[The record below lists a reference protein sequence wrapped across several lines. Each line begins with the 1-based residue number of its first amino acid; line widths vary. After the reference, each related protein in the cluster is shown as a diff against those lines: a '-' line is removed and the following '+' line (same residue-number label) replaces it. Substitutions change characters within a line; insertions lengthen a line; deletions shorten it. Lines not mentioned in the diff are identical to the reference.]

1 MVELEKIRTKIAFI
15 ETNIRRLENI
25 GRVSAE
31 DFTEDSVHFH
41 AAVRLLQ
48 VSIEAMID
56 TGNHIVAQERL
67 GVPETYGEVFELL
80 AGAGIIPEDFAATA
94 RKMVKFR
101 NRAVHIYSDLNE
113 REVYNILQNNLNDFS
128 LFISYIVKRYL
139 AGS

>member
-1 MVELEKIRTKIAFI
+1 MVELEKIRSKIAFI
-15 ETNIRRLENI
+15 EKNVRRLKGI
-25 GRVSAE
+25 GQVPVE
-31 DFTEDSVHFH
+31 DFTEESVHYH

-67 GVPETYGEVFELL
+67 GVPKTYGEVFELL
-80 AGAGIIPEDFAATA
+80 ASAGIIPEDFAATA

-101 NRAVHIYSDLNE
+101 NRAVHIYSDMDE
-113 REVYNILQNNLNDFS
+113 REVFNILQNNLNDFS

-139 AGS
+139 AGN